1 MKKFIIQYWWL
12 FPVLDALLLV
22 LYCLIATPFSDA
34 GPIIGKLSDFVFLA
48 TIASWVVL
56 LFNKQWK
63 KLVISFFLSIVVAIV
78 LSIPVAL
85 APTPD
90 NFGKKHEIPDGLEYS
105 IPFEEHNNPSI
116 AIDSLDKYTYLQI
129 WDGMQG
135 GIYHYDFYYGPIP
148 AGEVFL
154 RCFEATKNIKLS
166 AGGFLLKDEIYESSK
181 VSIDSTFSFSKLV
194 DQQRFTI
201 YEGDWGDYYAAR
213 IEVWH
218 KDAKTGQETK
228 LMEKVYRVEG
238 WMR

>member
-1 MKKFIIQYWWL
+1 MFIIQYWWL

-63 KLVISFFLSIVVAIV
+63 KFVISFFLSIVVAIV

-105 IPFEEHNNPSI
+105 IPFEEHSTPSI
-116 AIDSLDKYTYLQI
+116 AIDSLNVNTYLQI
-129 WDGMQG
+129 WDGLQG
-135 GIYHYDFYYGPIP
+135 GIYTYDFYYGSIP

-166 AGGFLLKDEIYESSK
+166 AGGFLLKDQIYESSK
-181 VSIDSTFSFSKLV
+181 VAVDSTSSFSKLV

-218 KDAKTGQETK
+218 KDAKTGEERK
-228 LMEKVYRVEG
+228 LMDKVYRVEG